1 MPSSDPSRADDTV
14 RFRVLTP
21 HEPPVEGLS
30 TVTTDL
36 GAFFV
41 IVGRVGRDEA
51 LLLLLIRALR
61 QRRSERGLRLRDLAW
76 VLRASEGGVSRWLD
90 RLTHHGLVVY
100 QMEERNGVETLTVEV
115 AVEEAASAWVVRSH
129 ELPSHWFVQTL
140 PLLGRTT
147 FSVFLFLLSRDTHE
161 GLARID
167 DIVTNVRLRG
177 RLHAQWHLKRLHA
190 HALLAPHPSN
200 GSLVVRDP
208 PPPTSSQRL
217 RLRLFALPFLQRART
232 QIVRL
237 ALAVLLLIVLLVLA
251 VHVPHLLLR

>member
-1 MPSSDPSRADDTV
+1 MPSSDASRSDDAV
-14 RFRVLTP
+14 RFRVLAP

-30 TVTTDL
+30 TITTDL

-61 QRRSERGLRLRDLAW
+61 QRRGERGLRLQDLAW
-76 VLRASEGGVSRWLD
+76 VLRTSEGGVARWLD
-90 RLTHHGLVVY
+90 RLTHHGLLVY
-100 QMEERNGVETLTVEV
+100 QVEEGNGVETLTVEV
-115 AVEEAASAWVVRSH
+115 AAEEAASAWVVRSH

-167 DIVTNVRLRG
+167 DIVTNVQLRG
-177 RLHAQWHLKRLHA
+177 RLHAHWHLRKLHA

-208 PPPTSSQRL
+208 SPPTAAQRL
-217 RLRLFALPFLQRART
+217 RLRLLALPFLQRARK
-232 QIVRL
+232 QLVRL
-237 ALAVLLLIVLLVLA
+237 VLAVLVLLALLVLA
-251 VHVPHLLLR
+251 AHVPHLLFR

>member
-1 MPSSDPSRADDTV
+1 MVS
-14 RFRVLTP
+14 
-21 HEPPVEGLS
+21 
-30 TVTTDL
+30 TDL

-41 IVGRVGRDEA
+41 VVGRVGRDEA

-61 QRRSERGLRLRDLAW
+61 QRRAERELRLHDLAW

-90 RLTHHGLVVY
+90 RLTHHGLIVY
-100 QMEERNGVETLTVEV
+100 QVEEGKTETVTIEV
-115 AVEEAASAWVVRSH
+115 MAEEAASAWVSRRH

-147 FSVFLFLLSRDTHE
+147 FAVFLFLLSRDTHD

-167 DIVTNVRLRG
+167 DIVTNVQLRG
-177 RLHAQWHLKRLHA
+177 RLHAQWHLRRLHA
-190 HALLAPHPSN
+190 HALLSPHPSN

-208 PPPTSSQRL
+208 SPPTASQRL
-217 RLRLFALPFLQRART
+217 RLRLLALPFLRRARK

-237 ALAVLLLIVLLVLA
+237 ALAALLLLVFLTLA
-251 VHVPHLLLR
+251 ARIPHLLR

>member
-1 MPSSDPSRADDTV
+1 MPSSDASRSDDSV
-14 RFRVLTP
+14 RFRVLAP
-21 HEPPVEGLS
+21 HAPPVEGLS

-61 QRRSERGLRLRDLAW
+61 QRRGERGLRLHDLAW

-90 RLTHHGLVVY
+90 RLTHHGLIVY
-100 QMEERNGVETLTVEV
+100 QVEEGKAETITVEV
-115 AVEEAASAWVVRSH
+115 AADEADSAWVARRH
-129 ELPSHWFVQTL
+129 DLPSHWFVQTL

-147 FSVFLFLLSRDTHE
+147 FAVFLFLLSRDTHE

-167 DIVTNVRLRG
+167 DIVTNVQLRG
-177 RLHAQWHLKRLHA
+177 RLHAQWHLRRLHA
-190 HALLAPHPSN
+190 HALLSPHPSD

-208 PPPTSSQRL
+208 SPPSASQRL
-217 RLRLFALPFLQRART
+217 RLRLLALPFLRQARK

-237 ALAVLLLIVLLVLA
+237 ALAVVLLVLLLVLA
-251 VHVPHLLLR
+251 AHVPHLLHR

>member
-1 MPSSDPSRADDTV
+1 MPSSDASRSGDTV
-14 RFRVLTP
+14 RFRVLAP
-21 HEPPVEGLS
+21 QPPPVEGLS

-61 QRRSERGLRLRDLAW
+61 QRRTERGLRLQDLAW

-90 RLTHHGLVVY
+90 RLTHHGLLVY
-100 QMEERNGVETLTVEV
+100 QVEEGSGVETVTVEL
-115 AVEEAASAWVVRSH
+115 APEEGASAWVVRSH

-140 PLLGRTT
+140 PLLGRAT

-177 RLHAQWHLKRLHA
+177 RLHAHWHLRRLQA
-190 HALLAPHPSN
+190 HALLSPHPSN

-208 PPPTSSQRL
+208 SPPTASERL
-217 RLRLFALPFLQRART
+217 RLRLLALPFLRRARK

-237 ALAVLLLIVLLVLA
+237 ALSVVLLLVLLVLA
-251 VHVPHLLLR
+251 SRVPHLLLR